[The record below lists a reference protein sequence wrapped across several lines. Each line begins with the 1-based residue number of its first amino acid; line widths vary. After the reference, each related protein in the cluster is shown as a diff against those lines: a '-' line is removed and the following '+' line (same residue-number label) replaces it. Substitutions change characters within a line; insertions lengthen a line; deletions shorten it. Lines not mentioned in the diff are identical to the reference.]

1 MAISPPSRGG
11 PQSSAAP
18 DPYRV
23 LIVDDSAV
31 IRGLLARILEA
42 EDDITVVTTVSDGRM
57 AIKSLGRHDIEVI
70 VLDIEMPGMDGLTA
84 LPLLVAADPD
94 VKIIMASTLTRK
106 NAEIS
111 MRALAAGA
119 HDYIPKPSAR
129 SELRTGESFKRDLV
143 EKVKAL
149 GEVRRRSRPKA
160 PARVRRAPRAPT
172 TVQPLHPGPVT
183 LRRPTAI
190 LGPKVLA
197 IGSSTGGPQALFSLF
212 KSLNGRIA
220 VPVLITQH
228 MPATFTAILAEHLAR
243 ASGMKCAE
251 AIDGEPLCGGQ
262 IYVAPGGFHMI
273 VEAKDSENLV
283 RLTTT
288 PPESFC
294 RPAVDPMLRSI
305 AANFGA
311 LALVIILTGMGQD
324 GLQGCKA
331 VTDAGG
337 TVVAQD
343 QATSVVWGMP
353 GAVAAAGLCSA
364 VLPIAEIGP
373 YVGNLSKRSAA

>member
-1 MAISPPSRGG
+1 MAISPSRRGR
-11 PQSSAAP
+11 PQSSAAS

-42 EDDITVVTTVSDGRM
+42 EDDITGATTVSDGRM
-57 AIKSLGRHDIEVI
+57 AINSLHRHDIEVI

-119 HDYIPKPSAR
+119 HDYIPKPSAT
-129 SELRTGESFKRDLV
+129 SELRTGESFKRELV

-149 GEVRRRSRPKA
+149 GQVRRSSRPKA
-160 PARVRRAPRAPT
+160 PVRRAPRMPAA
-172 TVQPLHPGPVT
+172 VQSLHPGPVT

-190 LGPKVLA
+190 LTPKVLA

-212 KSLNGRIA
+212 KSLGDRST
-220 VPVLITQH
+220 VPILITQH

-251 AIDGEPLCGGQ
+251 AIDGEPLRGRQ

-305 AANFGA
+305 AEIFGA
-311 LALVIILTGMGQD
+311 LALVIILTGMGHD

-331 VTDAGG
+331 VTAAGG
-337 TVVAQD
+337 TVIAQD
-343 QATSVVWGMP
+343 EATSVVWGMP
-353 GAVAAAGLCSA
+353 GAVATAGLCRA

-373 YVGNLSKRSAA
+373 YVGNLSRRSAA

>member
-1 MAISPPSRGG
+1 MAVSPPSRGR
-11 PQSSAAP
+11 PRSSAAP

-31 IRGLLARILEA
+31 IRGLLARIIEA
-42 EDDITVVTTVSDGRM
+42 EDDITVATTVSDGRM
-57 AIKSLGRHDIEVI
+57 AIKSLDRHDIEVI

-119 HDYIPKPSAR
+119 HDYIPKPSAT
-129 SELRTGESFKRDLV
+129 SELRTGESFKRELV
-143 EKVKAL
+143 EKIKAL
-149 GEVRRRSRPKA
+149 GEARRGSRPKA
-160 PARVRRAPRAPT
+160 KMRRAPRVRT
-172 TVQPLHPGPVT
+172 TVRPLYPGPVT

-190 LGPKVLA
+190 PTPKVLA

-212 KSLNGRIA
+212 KSLNSRIT

-251 AIDGEPLCGGQ
+251 AIDGEPLRGRQ

-273 VEAKDSENLV
+273 VEAKDTENLV

-305 AANFGA
+305 AETFGA

-331 VTDAGG
+331 VTAAGG
-337 TVVAQD
+337 TVIAQD

-353 GAVAAAGLCSA
+353 GVVATAGLCSA

-373 YVGNLSKRSAA
+373 YVGNLSNRSAA

>member
-1 MAISPPSRGG
+1 MAISPPSRGRLK
-11 PQSSAAP
+11 SSAAP
-18 DPYRV
+18 DPYRI

-31 IRGLLARILEA
+31 IRGLLTRILEA
-42 EDDITVVTTVSDGRM
+42 EDDITVTTTVSDGRM

-119 HDYIPKPSAR
+119 HDYIPKPSAT
-129 SELRTGESFKRDLV
+129 SELRTGENFKRELV

-149 GEVRRRSRPKA
+149 GEVRRGSRPKA
-160 PARVRRAPRAPT
+160 LVRRAPRVPIK
-172 TVQPLHPGPVT
+172 VRPLHPGSVT

-190 LGPKVLA
+190 LAPKVLA

-212 KSLNGRIA
+212 KSLNGRVA

-243 ASGMKCAE
+243 ASGMNCAE
-251 AIDGEPLCGGQ
+251 AIDGESLRGGQ

-273 VEAKDSENLV
+273 VEAKDGENLV

-305 AANFGA
+305 AENFGA

-331 VTDAGG
+331 VTAAGG
-337 TVVAQD
+337 TVIAQD
-343 QATSVVWGMP
+343 EASSVVWGMP
-353 GAVAAAGLCSA
+353 GAVATADLCSA